1 MIEAT
6 SRTTLANSSSGP
18 TSGSGRTELGQQDFL
33 TLLTAQMQNQDP
45 LSPMENG
52 EFLAQMAQFS
62 TVAGIDRVNDTLTS
76 LTAGM
81 RDTRM
86 ATATNL
92 LGHQVLVPSSI
103 ARADAEGSISGV
115 LDLPADAE
123 AVVVTYTDPSSGVIL
138 HSEDLGPQPA
148 GLVGFNWQ
156 AMPDFLVNSR
166 APVRVSATVMTADG
180 TTEIGSSVYA
190 RVMSA
195 RADGYASDDIT
206 LEIEDYGAMN
216 ALEVEAFR

>member
-1 MIEAT
+1 MIET
-6 SRTTLANSSSGP
+6 ISRTGLAYTESRSAP
-18 TSGSGRTELGQQDFL
+18 TSSAAELGQQDFL
-33 TLLTAQMQNQDP
+33 RLLTTQMQNQDP

-76 LTAGM
+76 LTSGM
-81 RDTRM
+81 RDFRM

-92 LGHQVLVPSSI
+92 LGHQVLVPSNI
-103 ARADAEGSISGV
+103 ARADRDGAISGV
-115 LDLPADAE
+115 LDLPQDAE
-123 AVVVTYTDPSSGVIL
+123 SVVVTYTDPSTGEIL
-138 HSEDLGPQPA
+138 HSQDLGAQSA

-156 AMPDFLVNSR
+156 NLPEALAATRS
-166 APVRVSATVMTADG
+166 PVRVNATVVTEAG

-190 RVMSA
+190 RVLSA
-195 RADGYASDDIT
+195 RANGYASDDIT